1 CEAVGADVQQ
11 VAKGIGLDNR
21 IGGKFLNAG
30 PGYGGSCFPK
40 DTLALVRTATD
51 FGAPV
56 QLIETTVRVNDQR
69 KKAMAD
75 KVVQAM
81 GGDVKGKRIGVLG
94 LTFKPNTDDMRD
106 APSLDIIPALQTLG
120 ATITAYD
127 PEGEREARHLLEDVD
142 FAAEPYAVARDAD
155 AVVIITEWDQFRALD
170 LDRLK
175 AAMTTPVL
183 VDLRNIYRP
192 EDVRRQGFD
201 YVSIGR
207 A

>member
-1 CEAVGADVQQ
+1 H
-11 VAKGIGLDNR
+11 VARGIGLDGR
-21 IGGKFLNAG
+21 IGGKFLHAG

-56 QLIETTVRVNDQR
+56 ELIETTVRVNDQR
-69 KKAMAD
+69 KKAMAR

-81 GGDVKGKRIGVLG
+81 GGDVKGKKIGVLG

-106 APSLDIIPALQTLG
+106 APSLDIIPALQALG
-120 ATITAYD
+120 AQVTAFD
-127 PEGEREARHLLEDVD
+127 PEGDKEARHLLPGVD
-142 FAAEPYAVARDAD
+142 FAADPYAVAKDAE

-175 AAMTTPVL
+175 ADMTTPLL
-183 VDLRNIYRP
+183 VDLRNIYKP
-192 EDVRRQGFD
+192 ADMRQEGFQ

-207 A
+207 P